1 MTFCSECQINVH
13 VIDFRWLSATAIHIG
28 YPTSLTMQIKDLSPL
43 HGEMIKKYEMILWR
57 LVKIFYLCLNDC
69 LLFNLPSRTF
79 ISLLWRRHQLK
90 YMAYDQRDIFILLHL
105 LWHRALVCVIIQR
118 IVLIQSHF
126 TIRDVCF
133 GGHILNQN
141 NVRYHWTNLKKN
153 LAM

>member
-43 HGEMIKKYEMILWR
+43 HGEMIKKYGMILLATCESILR
-57 LVKIFYLCLNDC
+57 LFEW
-69 LLFNLPSRTF
+69 LFVVLRPIEN

-105 LWHRALVCVIIQR
+105 LWHRALVFGIIQR

-126 TIRDVCF
+126 TTREVYF

-141 NVRYHWTNLKKN
+141 NVRYHWTNFIKT
-153 LAM
+153 